1 MAASVF
7 LLILAWFF
15 FYGSPSLPACAVQTV
30 TDSTVIGRAVGLF
43 VPTLEVTLPEGRVVD
58 KPICT
63 GSFFV
68 VSPDGIALTNKHVTA
83 SDGTST
89 TQVDVQWT
97 DPEGANYFCV
107 YRALNNNVANA
118 TALTGWI
125 TSTSFIDTTATPG
138 TTYYYWVRAAAIA
151 GGVHQSDY
159 SSSDAGWRA
168 FVPPANVA
176 ATDGTESA
184 WIHVSWDAVTLA
196 THYRV
201 YRNTTNDPATA
212 TALGSW
218 QTATSFY
225 DYPSYG
231 VDYYY
236 WVKAASGSAGENPSD
251 FSTGDVGWRELPAPT
266 NLDASDGDF
275 TGYVRISWAPSPG
288 GSWYRVYRGTSVNP
302 KLSEGIGNWSQNATS
317 YDDTG
322 ATPGVT
328 YYYWVRVALDSAGT
342 RASLVSNMNSGW
354 RALAPP
360 TTTASNGTYVDR
372 VRVGWS
378 TVSGATHYCV
388 YRAQSDNPAL
398 AVAVSAWLTAQPFDD
413 TGAVPGTGYFY
424 WVRAA
429 INSAGDRPSGFGTA
443 VKGSRARDCNNNGV
457 PDPNDP
463 DADDDGVPDDC
474 DLCPNTIPG
483 VAVDLTGCPA
493 VIPADY
499 DRDGDVDLID
509 YAAWGRFLGL

>member
-1 MAASVF
+1 M
-7 LLILAWFF
+7 
-15 FYGSPSLPACAVQTV
+15 
-30 TDSTVIGRAVGLF
+30 
-43 VPTLEVTLPEGRVVD
+43 
-58 KPICT
+58 
-63 GSFFV
+63 
-68 VSPDGIALTNKHVTA
+68 
-83 SDGTST
+83 
-89 TQVDVQWT
+89 
-97 DPEGANYFCV
+97 
-107 YRALNNNVANA
+107 
-118 TALTGWI
+118 
-125 TSTSFIDTTATPG
+125 
-138 TTYYYWVRAAAIA
+138 
-151 GGVHQSDY
+151 
-159 SSSDAGWRA
+159 
-168 FVPPANVA
+168 
-176 ATDGTESA
+176 
-184 WIHVSWDAVTLA
+184 
-196 THYRV
+196 
-201 YRNTTNDPATA
+201 
-212 TALGSW
+212 
-218 QTATSFY
+218 
-225 DYPSYG
+225 
-231 VDYYY
+231 
-236 WVKAASGSAGENPSD
+236 
-251 FSTGDVGWRELPAPT
+251 PAPT

-509 YAAWGRFLGL
+509 YAAWGMCVSGPAVARPAGCESKDFDLDNDVDLDDFGVFQRCYSGQNEPASVNCAG